1 MTLSNDNFLSFLEN
15 NGALNTV
22 LNETKDQLDISILSA
37 DKYFTSEKKIQEL
50 LDSHCTIEAKTDGVK
65 LTVLKVADKGNL
77 NDYIFAYK
85 NSILYPEEYD
95 YQTVVASKTQSIGS
109 SQFKLVFRH
118 FAKLEKNTIPVGT
131 ELQIEY
137 LMNKPTLSSKYKHPH
152 GMVLIGYS
160 KSTYT
165 VEFGKLKTHNTGMN
179 TEKRDIYAKMLKINV
194 PLKIF
199 DGILGASNTFERG
212 IISKDLASIYAQSK
226 NAIHWENIQDTW
238 NNIKQML
245 LSVPSAFGGT
255 EEGVVIKYNG
265 ILLKVQQVYQVDQT
279 ARAKIKAQYR
289 EDDKDKE
296 NNYWNNV
303 NLSALKLV
311 QGINAKE
318 SNINQALQDMA
329 MRLKRLKLDF
339 THSKKSDVV
348 IKDDIQVNA
357 KNLLL
362 KGLKGNNG
370 CLILGKFRV
379 LTSGHAKLIKTALKQ
394 FDRVCICLV
403 SSKDTKETYD
413 LRLNMMQKF
422 TEQFGNKVE
431 IISYSTGNILGI
443 LRNVPFN
450 VNGVYAGTDRVSEY
464 QRQLSSM
471 IGMQVH
477 EIPRSDFDIS
487 ASKVIENIQNEKYFI
502 ENTPREIW
510 KMYPEILKTY
520 SK

>member
-1 MTLSNDNFLSFLEN
+1 MTLSKNNFLGFLESK
-15 NGALNTV
+15 GA

-37 DKYFTSEKKIQEL
+37 DKYLTSDKKLQEL
-50 LDSHCTIEAKTDGVK
+50 LDSPCVIEAKTDGVK
-65 LTVLKVADKGNL
+65 LTVLKVNDKGNL

-85 NSILYPEEYD
+85 NSILYPEEFD
-95 YQTVVASKTQSIGS
+95 YQTITATKMQSIGS

-131 ELQIEY
+131 ELQVEY

-165 VEFGKLKTHNTGMN
+165 AEFGKLKTKNSGMH
-179 TEKRDIYAKMLKINV
+179 TEKRDQYAKMLKINV

-199 DGILGASNTFERG
+199 EGILGAPNTFERG
-212 IISKDLASIYAQSK
+212 IISKDLAGIYSQSK
-226 NAIHWENIQDTW
+226 NAMHWENIQDTW

-245 LSVPSAFGGT
+245 LSIPSAFGGT
-255 EEGVVIKYNG
+255 EEGVVIKYNNM
-265 ILLKVQQVYQVDQT
+265 LLKVQQSYQVDQT
-279 ARAKIKAQYR
+279 ARAKIKAQFR

-296 NNYWNNV
+296 NLYWKNV
-303 NLSALKLV
+303 NLCSLKLV
-311 QGINAKE
+311 QGVKV
-318 SNINQALQDMA
+318 SNINQALQDLA
-329 MRLKRLKLDF
+329 LRLKRLKLDF
-339 THSKKSDVV
+339 GHSKKSDVN
-348 IKDDIQVNA
+348 IKDDIQLSA

-362 KGLKGNNG
+362 RGMKGNNG

-394 FDRVCICLV
+394 FDRVCVCLV
-403 SSKDTKETYD
+403 SSKDTKETFD
-413 LRLNMMQKF
+413 LRLKMMKNF

-431 IISYSTGNILGI
+431 IISYNTGNILGI
-443 LRNVPFN
+443 LRSVPFN
-450 VNGVYAGTDRVSEY
+450 VNGVYAGSDRVADY

-471 IGMQVH
+471 FGMNVH
-477 EIPRSDFDIS
+477 EIPRNDADIS
-487 ASKVIENIQNEKYFI
+487 ATKVIENIQNEDYFQK
-502 ENTPREIW
+502 NTPREIW